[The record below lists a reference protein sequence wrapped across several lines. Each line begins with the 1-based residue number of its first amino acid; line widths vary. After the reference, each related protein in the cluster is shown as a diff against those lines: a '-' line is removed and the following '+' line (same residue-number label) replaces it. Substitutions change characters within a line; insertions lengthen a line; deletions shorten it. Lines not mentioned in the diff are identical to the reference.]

1 MPLALND
8 IVLVAFRGTCLNQR
22 ILFTQFYRVSQPAS
36 GSITVVQDLQGIAA
50 AQDGT
55 SDQPLLY
62 NYLGCMANNYV
73 CNAVRVQRV
82 YPTRSVAIDV
92 TRSLTGANTE
102 TTDATNLAGV
112 VTLRTAKAG
121 RSQVSNKHIGPLP
134 GGSFTQGNLRPSYQ
148 TDLGDLGNAIISP
161 LVTTGFST
169 LTPIIYH
176 RGGDGPS
183 AKYDDMISMLV
194 QTTVRTER
202 RRTLRVG
209 E

>member
-1 MPLALND
+1 MPLAMND
-8 IVLVAFRGTCLNQR
+8 IVMLAFRGTCSNQR

-62 NYLGCMANNYV
+62 NYIGCMANTYT
-73 CNAVRVQRV
+73 CNAVRAQRV
-82 YPTRSVAIDV
+82 YPTRSVAVDV
-92 TRSLTGANTE
+92 ARSLAGANTQAAE
-102 TTDATNLAGV
+102 ATNLAAV
-112 VTLRTAKAG
+112 ITLRTAKAG

-134 GGSFTQGNLRPSYQ
+134 NGSYTLGNISTSYQ
-148 TDLGDLGNAIISP
+148 TDLGDLGNSIIAP
-161 LVTTGFST
+161 LVTAGFST

-176 RGGDGPS
+176 KNGDGPA
-183 AKYDDMISMLV
+183 AKYDDMISMVV
-194 QTTVRTER
+194 QTTARTER
-202 RRTLRVG
+202 RRTLRIG